1 MVGKSLTSSLQAL
14 KCSWNSFWAAE
25 RKQQKVCEWPSM
37 LVFPITNLVA
47 SIHCCIRFAQTVNL
61 PRNMIFVVNWV
72 EENEKPGSTGWKTK
86 NLGGTMEGSR
96 EKLLLALQ
104 VRLDKC
110 YPVQWSKI
118 ATCHG
123 HWTTFMLICMSEN
136 FIWVAPKL
144 SFFNICLL

>member
-61 PRNMIFVVNWV
+61 PRNMILVVNWV
-72 EENEKPGSTGWKTK
+72 ENKEPGWYDGGFSRKVALSSSSKTW
-86 NLGGTMEGSR
+86 
-96 EKLLLALQ
+96 Q
-104 VRLDKC
+104 VLSSAVEQNSNMPWQGQHPCKSAWVKIEFGLWQN
-110 YPVQWSKI
+110 YPS
-118 ATCHG
+118 
-123 HWTTFMLICMSEN
+123 LISVYMKE
-136 FIWVAPKL
+136 IL
-144 SFFNICLL
+144 